1 MRYIIFTTVIFFVL
15 NLFPH
20 DLYSQEVDLVK
31 LKKQEEERKK
41 KTKKSKHVLTN
52 DNLDKIKGQEKP
64 YAISK
69 TGKISKGSG
78 QTNVST
84 GSSVDSEMRK
94 KQKKEYWQ
102 KTKKKLLDVIKR
114 VEENIN
120 RTQAEFNR
128 RNLYLQPGDI
138 SGMKALGRLSKQIEI
153 LKQQLENLKKE
164 LIELEDS
171 ARKDGCLPGWLRE
184 VE

>member
-1 MRYIIFTTVIFFVL
+1 MKYIIFTTVIFFVL
-15 NLFPH
+15 NIFPY
-20 DLYSQEVDLVK
+20 DLYPQEVDLVK

-41 KTKKSKHVLTN
+41 KTKESKHVLTN

-69 TGKISKGSG
+69 TEKISKGSG

-84 GSSVDSEMRK
+84 GSSSDSEMRK

-102 KTKKKLLDVIKR
+102 KKKKNLLDAIKI
-114 VEENIN
+114 VEADIN
-120 RTQAEFNR
+120 NMQAAFNR

-138 SGMKALGRLSKQIEI
+138 RGMEALGRLSRQIEI
-153 LKQQLENLKKE
+153 LKQQLENLKKK

-171 ARKDGCLPGWLRE
+171 ARKDGVLPGWLRE